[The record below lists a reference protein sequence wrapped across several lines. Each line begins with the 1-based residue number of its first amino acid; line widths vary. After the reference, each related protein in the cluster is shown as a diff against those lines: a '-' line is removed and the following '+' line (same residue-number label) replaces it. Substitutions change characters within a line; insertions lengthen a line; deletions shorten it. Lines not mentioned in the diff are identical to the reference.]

1 MSLLQLELA
10 FTIAL
15 ILFSP
20 ISYSTSVRTQPN
32 IVSKTPSSS
41 SSPSPSSSPQPS
53 RPRPSNPRP
62 TRGLNPDRS
71 CKRTSKPLTALIPK
85 DTPGLTTS
93 GQPTFWFYVPY
104 TTEEIRSV
112 EFSLLTEDDKKLIYG
127 AKFKLPQ
134 TPGIISISLP
144 SQYSIEEGRYYHWY
158 LEIYCQQNTSS
169 KPSLDVNGWIERVP
183 LTPDRQRQIEA
194 ATPDIWYDSLTF
206 LGNRRLTSPQD
217 EKLKDEWR
225 NLLRSVGW
233 EDLTEEPLVGFVE
246 LSEK

>member
-1 MSLLQLELA
+1 MFRLQLQVAL
-10 FTIAL
+10 TIAL
-15 ILFSP
+15 ILPSS
-20 ISYSTSVRTQPN
+20 IGYSTLVQTQPKILVN
-32 IVSKTPSSS
+32 QT
-41 SSPSPSSSPQPS
+41 PSPSASPTRQP
-53 RPRPSNPRP
+53 RKPPPGPGPRPS
-62 TRGLNPDRS
+62 GELNPNDS
-71 CKRTSKPLTALIPK
+71 CRRTSKPLTALIPK
-85 DTPGLTTS
+85 DKPGLTTS

-112 EFSLLTEDDKKLIYG
+112 EFSLLTENDKKLIYE
-127 AKFKLPQ
+127 AEFKLPK

-144 SQYSIEEGRYYHWY
+144 SQYTLEEGKYYHWY
-158 LEIYCQQNTSS
+158 LEIYCQKNTSS

-183 LTPDRQRQIEA
+183 LTPDRHRQIEA
-194 ATPDIWYDSLTF
+194 ANPDIWYDSLTF

-233 EDLTEEPLVGFVE
+233 EDLTEEPLVGSVE